1 MIDYGPVQ
9 GEICRALLE
18 DEKTFIDLS
27 RSPLWRGEEK
37 VIF

>member
-1 MIDYGPVQ
+1 MP
-9 GEICRALLE
+9 EAPLE

-27 RSPLWRGEEK
+27 RLPLWWGEEK